1 MTEERPDDAREPDGT
16 AGPADGD
23 DGLEARRA
31 SGSDAP
37 FHGLRSAADIFGAP
51 RGEEDWPS
59 RRERREAERTARE
72 TGAPLPEPFVAEGE
86 AEDAER
92 APAAAAPAAPAPA

>member
-23 DGLEARRA
+23 DGQEARRA

-51 RGEEDWPS
+51 ITEEEWPS
-59 RRERREAERTARE
+59 RRERREAERAADAAVARF
-72 TGAPLPEPFVAEGE
+72 GAGAVRPASLIRLPFSPI
-86 AEDAER
+86 R
-92 APAAAAPAAPAPA
+92 L